1 MGQIHFIGGEKG
13 GVGKSVMARVLA
25 QYFIDKQ
32 RPFVA
37 LDADVSHGTLV
48 RHYGDVA
55 RAVDLSNVESADQ
68 IFTLAA
74 AGEDRVM
81 VDLPAQSDHF
91 LSRWIAEAG
100 ILTLAK
106 ESGVQL
112 VFWHVMDDGKD
123 ALTALGRLVDRY
135 AGQASFVVVTNL
147 GRGRDFSLLDGS
159 EIRARAEAAGASFM
173 ALPELHAP
181 AMKKI
186 DRLNLSFW
194 AAVHNPEAGAAVLT
208 VMDRQRVK
216 VWLQATYALLDKIVA
231 IG

>member
-1 MGQIHFIGGEKG
+1 MSQIHFIGGEKG
-13 GVGKSVMARVLA
+13 GVGKSVLARVLA

-37 LDADVSHGTLV
+37 LDADVSHGTLL
-48 RHYGDVA
+48 RHYGDVT

-74 AGEDRVM
+74 EGPGRVM
-81 VDLPAQSDHF
+81 VDLPAQSDHV
-91 LSRWIAEAG
+91 LSRWIGEAG
-100 ILTLAK
+100 ILSLAK
-106 ESGVQL
+106 ECGVGL

-123 ALTALGRLVDRY
+123 AVTTLGRLLDRY

-159 EIRARAEAAGASFM
+159 ENRVKAEAAGASFM

-181 AMKKI
+181 AMKKL

-194 AAVHNPEAGAAVLT
+194 AAVHNREAGADVLNVT
-208 VMDRQRVK
+208 DRQRVK
-216 VWLQATYALLDKIVA
+216 VWLQSTYDQLDKVA
-231 IG
+231 ALA